1 MSFRENLQHLRSTR
15 SMTQS
20 QLAMLLGVSR
30 QSVAKWE
37 AEKSYPEMDKLL
49 KICDVFECSLDEL
62 VRGDLTGRTA
72 NPALRVPVD
81 APPVDV
87 CGYDQHMRRRAWR
100 VPAGVA
106 VIVAG
111 FGAASLVA
119 SAVAETRGLQ
129 GVLDLATYLAG
140 IVIGLA
146 FLVPTFI
153 EHRAFR
159 RDHPYVEDFYTPA
172 QKAAARRW
180 KGRGIVG
187 GVALVL
193 AGFFAP
199 AMMQAFNASWLAAFA
214 FWTCLA
220 AGVALIVFGT
230 MTCRLTE
237 VERYN
242 RIAERKIEAAAD
254 LVEQLEQTAPV
265 GGSSAGA
272 PSRGAA
278 MGPAVEPAEEE
289 VRHD

>member
-37 AEKSYPEMDKLL
+37 AEKSYPEIDKLL

-62 VRGDLTGRTA
+62 VRGDVTGRAA
-72 NPALRVPVD
+72 NPALAVPAG
-81 APPVDV
+81 APPTDV

-106 VIVAG
+106 AIMMG
-111 FGAASLVA
+111 FGIASLVA
-119 SAVAETRGLQ
+119 AAVAETRGLQ
-129 GVLDLATYLAG
+129 GVLDLATYFAG
-140 IVIGLA
+140 VVLGLA
-146 FLVPTFI
+146 FLVPTFV

-159 RDHPYVEDFYTPA
+159 REHPYVEDFYTPE

-180 KGRGIVG
+180 MARGVVG

-193 AGFFAP
+193 VGFFAP
-199 AMMQAFNASWLAAFA
+199 AVMQALDASWLAAFGFWA
-214 FWTCLA
+214 FLA

-242 RIAERKIEAAAD
+242 RIAERKIEAAAG
-254 LVEQLEQTAPV
+254 LAQRLEQAAPE
-265 GGSSAGA
+265 GGSSKDV
-272 PSRGAA
+272 PPRV
-278 MGPAVEPAEEE
+278 PAENPVAEPAEGE